1 MNIEFRLTALIVFYL
16 LFAAVSSPSA
26 ETLQGKVVKI
36 TDGDTVTIVDSKGFK
51 HRIRL
56 AGIDAPEKGQPYG
69 GESTKNL
76 GWLVYNKGI
85 TIEYSKHDRYG
96 RIIGKILVD
105 PGGDTFCLLIECVRK
120 VDAGLEQIKAGMA
133 WHYKRYQNE
142 QSKKDRKSYSSFER
156 GARKK
161 QVGLWS
167 DRKHT
172 PPWEWRRNNK
182 LEAISKAFK
191 ESGLKE
197 KVFAKRLKISPDE
210 LKDILNED
218 IKNSFKASGLE
229 AEEFAVKSNIPPD
242 KLKKILEGEDN

>member
-1 MNIEFRLTALIVFYL
+1 MGQSNVDRRLY
-16 LFAAVSSPSA
+16 SSA
-26 ETLQGKVVKI
+26 E
-36 TDGDTVTIVDSKGFK
+36 
-51 HRIRL
+51 RR
-56 AGIDAPEKGQPYG
+56 A
-69 GESTKNL
+69 
-76 GWLVYNKGI
+76 
-85 TIEYSKHDRYG
+85 
-96 RIIGKILVD
+96 
-105 PGGDTFCLLIECVRK
+105 
-120 VDAGLEQIKAGMA
+120 
-133 WHYKRYQNE
+133 
-142 QSKKDRKSYSSFER
+142 RKS
-156 GARKK
+156 
-161 QVGLWS
+161 QLGLWN
-167 DRKHT
+167 DKKPT